1 LFHFPP
7 YSLVWFKVSQRM
19 VENLQPTSDAVIR
32 TQSGHQ
38 GKKLLFG
45 FEFACMSCLEITN

>member
-1 LFHFPP
+1 MFHFPP